1 MRCTN
6 AFFPNTKI
14 ETKGGGRALRNYDI
28 LGIDTE
34 GYFRNSTVLGS
45 ITVRRSIRGQWSA
58 LEREEK
64 IKFWADDRNN
74 SRPGAYEV
82 GVEHGI
88 VDQAPHV
95 DRTRLSMAAL
105 LPRLLRKRGA
115 YSRTGAAGAQAAPA
129 DRGNQRRCAPGR
141 HSKA

>member
-1 MRCTN
+1 MQ
-6 AFFPNTKI
+6 
-14 ETKGGGRALRNYDI
+14 RALDNAMYQRIFSQPEDRSEGRRARAAQ
-28 LGIDTE
+28 LRHPGIDTD

-95 DRTRLSMAAL
+95 ATRLSMAAL
-105 LPRLLRKRGA
+105 LPRLLRKPAHIRELV
-115 YSRTGAAGAQAAPA
+115 RQA
-129 DRGNQRRCAPGR
+129 RKLLLQIE
-141 HSKA
+141 

>member
-14 ETKGGGRALRNYDI
+14 EAKGGGRALRNYDI
-28 LGIDTE
+28 LESDTD

-64 IKFWADDRNN
+64 IKF
-74 SRPGAYEV
+74 
-82 GVEHGI
+82 
-88 VDQAPHV
+88 
-95 DRTRLSMAAL
+95 
-105 LPRLLRKRGA
+105 
-115 YSRTGAAGAQAAPA
+115 
-129 DRGNQRRCAPGR
+129 
-141 HSKA
+141 

>member
-1 MRCTN
+1 MATSVIRQSSVRSQ
-6 AFFPNTKI
+6 A
-14 ETKGGGRALRNYDI
+14 
-28 LGIDTE
+28 
-34 GYFRNSTVLGS
+34 
-45 ITVRRSIRGQWSA
+45 RRSIRGQWSA

-95 DRTRLSMAAL
+95 ATRTRLSMAAL
-105 LPRLLRKRGA
+105 LARLLRN
-115 YSRTGAAGAQAAPA
+115 AAQIRELVRQA
-129 DRGNQRRCAPGR
+129 RKLLLQIE
-141 HSKA
+141 